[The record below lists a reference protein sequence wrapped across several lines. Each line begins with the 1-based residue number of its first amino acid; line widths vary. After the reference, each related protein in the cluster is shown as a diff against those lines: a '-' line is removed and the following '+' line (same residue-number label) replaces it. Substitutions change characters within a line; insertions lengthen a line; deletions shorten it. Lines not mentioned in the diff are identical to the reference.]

1 MHEIT
6 KKIYKGVTLTSYED
20 GGVSVYEVAIPDGSS
35 FCYTERELRALFQLG
50 KYFDS
55 TVNETEKYI
64 AENVLG
70 V

>member
-20 GGVSVYEVAIPDGSS
+20 GGVPVYEVTISDGSS
-35 FCYTERELRALFQLG
+35 FWYTEGELRALFEIG

-55 TVNETEKYI
+55 VVSETEKYI